1 MAGIVDQSHYIL
13 CLLESES
20 PDDHQI
26 AVVMIFGDEHI
37 HIATL
42 PTYVST
48 ILIKFCHART
58 VV

>member
-13 CLLESES
+13 CLLESEE

-26 AVVMIFGDEHI
+26 VVETVFGDEHI

-42 PTYVST
+42 PTSVS
-48 ILIKFCHART
+48 II
-58 VV
+58 

>member
-20 PDDHQI
+20 PEDHQI
-26 AVVMIFGDEHI
+26 AVEMISGDERF

-42 PTYVST
+42 PTSVST
-48 ILIKFCHART
+48 IYDLF
-58 VV
+58 